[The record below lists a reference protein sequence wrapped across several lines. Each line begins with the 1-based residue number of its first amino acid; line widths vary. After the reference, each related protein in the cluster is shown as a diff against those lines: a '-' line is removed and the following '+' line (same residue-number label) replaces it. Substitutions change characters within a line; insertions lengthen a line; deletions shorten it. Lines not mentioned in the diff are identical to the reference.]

1 MGEYCV
7 AASTYRPARASEGE
21 GEAIAAAAAA
31 AAGDGDLRRD
41 KAAETQ
47 EGDCRGEDEDAGA

>member
-7 AASTYRPARASEGE
+7 AASTYRLARASEGE
-21 GEAIAAAAAA
+21 GEAIAAAAT
-31 AAGDGDLRRD
+31 AGDGDLRRD

>member
-7 AASTYRPARASEGE
+7 AASTYRLVRAGGE
-21 GEAIAAAAAA
+21 GEAIAA